1 MLKNSLKNM
10 ANSLRKIQERAMRS
24 SKMKEDSEA
33 DRSIKAL
40 FSERIVKG
48 RPDLFVA
55 STPIPATPTAEPS
68 PKNVLS
74 ENITG
79 FVRLRL
85 AHHA

>member
-1 MLKNSLKNM
+1 
-10 ANSLRKIQERAMRS
+10 MRS
-24 SKMKEDSEA
+24 SKMKEESEA

-55 STPIPATPTAEPS
+55 STPIPSTPTPEPS
-68 PKNVLS
+68 PMGVLS

-79 FVRLRL
+79 FVLL
-85 AHHA
+85 HSSGYA